1 MKFHLR
7 VVSTNSTHV
16 HCALFANGDN
26 VGHLTMYDDE
36 YLALG
41 RTLLLG
47 GLHNADVSVYADA
60 ITFPTPDDGTT
71 GVVHNA

>member
-41 RTLLLG
+41 QTLLLG
-47 GLHNADVSVYADA
+47 GLQNVDVDVYADS
-60 ITFPTPDDGTT
+60 ITFPTPEGDTT
-71 GVVHNA
+71 GAVHYE